1 MVVRLSA
8 SDVSV
13 KPSGMASDNDIDD
26 GAAAAH
32 DTASPT
38 NSDDEVAQLKL
49 QLKQAQDERQ
59 EVQSQYDTLVGKVS
73 LMKLVF
79 TKMKLAQKELEETK
93 EELEETKE
101 AMVLLLEENQ
111 SLTAEIHQLK
121 EDLAQRSK
129 EVTEVKEANEVLNTE
144 CDKLSQQCKLF
155 EGQIQQLNDDK
166 YVLEN
171 NQSTHQKRALELK
184 RQLQL
189 KEVEVLEL
197 KQGHS
202 ELQTKLDTTET
213 ALLLAQLEKE
223 EAEQKYRDAQAE
235 LAEQRQQHNDHQQAL
250 TTTIDDKLATIA
262 ELEGKIADL
271 HRQLEAKAD
280 KITELEQQSLEIA
293 DLKQEVHAKQ
303 LQIGKLRHE
312 AIILNEHLTKLLT
325 QIKQLMGDE
334 LTRVDK
340 ELITNLI
347 IQFLQFPRGDS
358 KKFETLLLIAL
369 TLTWDDTQRV
379 AAGLLLGGS
388 AAGDGKRLKPSFAGL
403 WTEFLEKELTKK

>member
-1 MVVRLSA
+1 
-8 SDVSV
+8 
-13 KPSGMASDNDIDD
+13 MASDNDTDA
-26 GAAAAH
+26 GAAAVPQAEGV
-32 DTASPT
+32 T
-38 NSDDEVAQLKL
+38 NGTDEVAELKK

-93 EELEETKE
+93 E
-101 AMVLLLEENQ
+101 AMLLLLEENQ
-111 SLTAEIHQLK
+111 SLTEEIHQLK
-121 EDLAQRSK
+121 EKLNEQSK
-129 EVTEVKEANEVLNTE
+129 EVTEAKEKNEVLNTE

-155 EGQIQQLNDDK
+155 EAQISQLNDEK
-166 YVLEN
+166 YALET

-184 RQLQL
+184 RQLGI

-202 ELQTKLDTTET
+202 ELQTKLETTEA
-213 ALLLAQLEKE
+213 ALLLAQLAKE
-223 EAEQKYRDAQAE
+223 QAEQKYRDAHAE
-235 LAEQRQQHNDHQQAL
+235 IAEQAQRHEETKKSL
-250 TTTIDDKLATIA
+250 TTTIDSQLTAIA
-262 ELEGKIADL
+262 ELESKITDL
-271 HRQLEAKAD
+271 QRQLETKED
-280 KITELEQQSLEIA
+280 KISELEQQSQEI
-293 DLKQEVHAKQ
+293 DTLKQEVHAKQ

-325 QIKQLMGDE
+325 QIKELMGDE